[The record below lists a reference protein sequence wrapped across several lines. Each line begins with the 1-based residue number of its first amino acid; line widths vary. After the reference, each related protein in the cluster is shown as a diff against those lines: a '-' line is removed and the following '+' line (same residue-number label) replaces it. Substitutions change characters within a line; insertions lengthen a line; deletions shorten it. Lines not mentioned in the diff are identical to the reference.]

1 MQLLLELWRL
11 DRTLISVSEW
21 AAFGA
26 RWLQRF
32 VRPPQDKE

>member
-1 MQLLLELWRL
+1 MQLLMELWRL

-32 VRPPQDKE
+32 VPPTKGKE